1 MIKQNHTQQQYSSME
16 HLIPSEK
23 HMQTK
28 EVSFLK
34 LKESQIL
41 QALGRLELEIC
52 QNRDTTNQLG
62 LI

>member
-1 MIKQNHTQQQYSSME
+1 ME

-41 QALGRLELEIC
+41 KALGRSELEIC